1 MFPRWQVVVTSQEAY
16 DINIHQLPS
25 PSPSLCQNMNI
36 TPQQVL
42 KQIRG
47 IKDAIHAGLKTG
59 NIKTVMKEQKRALV
73 RHRHALGTMLTQN
86 RNNYLLGKGR
96 Y

>member
-1 MFPRWQVVVTSQEAY
+1 
-16 DINIHQLPS
+16 
-25 PSPSLCQNMNI
+25 MNI

-42 KQIRG
+42 KKIRG
-47 IKDAIHAGLKTG
+47 IENAIRAELNTD